1 MALLGDLDRVD
12 SEKFT
17 ECNVKI
23 MFRNIRVR
31 ANVEDLLAEMCIDV
45 SYETIR
51 FWWNQFGV
59 SAARTEPYRESHC
72 RRWAV
77 GLRGRASERG

>member
-1 MALLGDLDRVD
+1 VDLLGNLDRVD

-17 ECNVKI
+17 ECNATIIFRKI
-23 MFRNIRVR
+23 KVHPNI
-31 ANVEDLLAEMCIDV
+31 EDLLAECVDV

-59 SAARTEPYRESHC
+59 SAARAEPYRESH
-72 RRWAV
+72 RLRWPV
-77 GLRGRASERG
+77 GLRARASERG